1 MGEGSA
7 KRDATVSGT
16 ALKTKKA
23 LIVTTVSGFVPQ
35 FEMNNVRIL
44 QGMGYEVHYASNF
57 WNPSYGSD
65 NSRLNGTG
73 IIRHQVDFARSPFQ
87 VKENDRAYRQLKQL
101 LKEQQ
106 FELLHCH
113 TPVGAALSRI
123 AARTCQRRG
132 RNKKTKRLKV
142 IYTAHG
148 FHFYKGAPLKYWL
161 LFYPVERW
169 LAHFT
174 DVLITINEEDYKRAN
189 KFCRHKKTKVKHIAG
204 IGIDTSY
211 FSGKELTEG
220 EREAIRDA
228 VRKRLHVKEGEL
240 LFLSVGELIPRKN
253 HAAVIQA
260 FAEIKKGSSRN
271 SCNFRYAICG
281 QGVLKEELQRQ
292 IDMAELSE
300 KIYLPG
306 YQKDVRGL
314 LYAADVFVFPSHQE
328 GMPVALMEAIAAD
341 VPVIASDIRGNRELL
356 RRQENAIPF
365 ADEEGLRRALE
376 YVLKHS
382 TELRTHD
389 RRTNS
394 KMGDF
399 DIEQVGKQMQTIYKE
414 LET

>member
-1 MGEGSA
+1 MREDSIRENA
-7 KRDATVSGT
+7 VATDT
-16 ALKTKKA
+16 ASKAKKA

-57 WNPSYGSD
+57 RNPSYGSD

-73 IIRHQVDFARSPFQ
+73 IVRHQVDFARSPFQ
-87 VKENDRAYRQLKQL
+87 VKENGRAYHQLKQL

-123 AARTCQRRG
+123 AARIYQRRG
-132 RNKKTKRLKV
+132 RKKARRLKV

-148 FHFYKGAPLKYWL
+148 FHFYKGAPFKYWL

-169 LAHFT
+169 LARFT
-174 DVLITINEEDYKRAN
+174 DVLITINEEDYERAN

-211 FSGKELTEG
+211 FSGKELPEG

-228 VRKRLHVKEGEL
+228 VRKRLYVKEGEL

-253 HAAVIQA
+253 HAAAIQA
-260 FAEIKKGSSRN
+260 FAEIEKESSRN
-271 SCNFRYAICG
+271 SPFHFRYAICG
-281 QGVLKEELQRQ
+281 QGVLKEDLQRQ
-292 IDMAELSE
+292 IDMAGLSE
-300 KIYLPG
+300 KVYLPG

-314 LYAADVFVFPSHQE
+314 LYAADVFIFPSHQE

-356 RRQENAIPF
+356 RRQENALSF
-365 ADEEGLRRALE
+365 TDAEGLRYALK
-376 YVLKHS
+376 YVLEHG
-382 TELRTHD
+382 TELRAHE

-414 LET
+414 LEI